1 MAENNLGY
9 PGVQSPG
16 SGSDG
21 WGAVAFIAQQ
31 LISRICTTTLVKV
44 VKVSN
49 DGGLSAAGLIDVQPL
64 VNQVD
69 STGKPVPHAVIFNI
83 PYLRMQGGANAIIL
97 DPKVGDIGYVGFG
110 SHDLSGVIASK
121 AQANPASFRRFDLAD
136 AVYIGGVLN
145 GVPEQY
151 IQFSDGGIK
160 MHSEKKITLDAV
172 EEIELTAPVVTIN
185 ASTSTTVNTPTFTV
199 NGVTQLNGA
208 VHASSTID
216 AGTSVTAPNVIG
228 TTDVT
233 GNSTSLHSHTHN
245 MPLVTNGGVTKPTTS
260 PL

>member
-16 SGSDG
+16 YGSDG

-83 PYLRMQGGANAIIL
+83 PYLRMQGGTNAIIL

-151 IQFSDGGIK
+151 IRFSSLG
-160 MHSEKKITLDAV
+160 V
-172 EEIELTAPVVTIN
+172 EVISPTVVTI
-185 ASTSTTVNTPTFTV
+185 
-199 NGVTQLNGA
+199 
-208 VHASSTID
+208 
-216 AGTSVTAPNVIG
+216 TAPEIHLDAAALVSAD
-228 TTDVT
+228 TPLLRTT
-233 GNSTSLHSHTHN
+233 GNVQVGGGASGTVPTGSGNVLTFQDGIC
-245 MPLVTNGGVTKPTTS
+245 TNIT
-260 PL
+260 